1 MDLLSLRQ
9 AAREL
14 HIAERVLSR
23 AVRNGE
29 LPAFKLGERTLR
41 VERSE
46 LFAWV
51 RSQRV
56 PNWRDDGGPK
66 TA

>member
-14 HIAERVLSR
+14 HVAERVLSR

-29 LPAFKLGERTLR
+29 LSAFKLGERTLR

>member
-14 HIAERVLSR
+14 HVAERVLSR

-29 LPAFKLGERTLR
+29 LPAFELGERTLR

-46 LFAWV
+46 LWAWV

-66 TA
+66 TT